1 MPFLF
6 DSRQCLSQN
15 ILRTRVC
22 HFCIKKQIQI
32 NCSSGQTC
40 DCGRWNVVREVGIF
54 HVASV
59 GTLDPSG
66 RGHRHVVVVLSDS
79 RVFRDLQVVL
89 LGDEHRL
96 QGVQGSLLLLV
107 RDKDTA
113 LLAVKG
119 AIDAGDCAEL

>member
-1 MPFLF
+1 M
-6 DSRQCLSQN
+6 
-15 ILRTRVC
+15 
-22 HFCIKKQIQI
+22 
-32 NCSSGQTC
+32 
-40 DCGRWNVVREVGIF
+40 
-54 HVASV
+54 
-59 GTLDPSG
+59 
-66 RGHRHVVVVLSDS
+66 
-79 RVFRDLQVVL
+79 VL